1 LYHTWHLTE
10 SIAIAPGVPQLNLL
24 DGDATGSSGGQP
36 RHEIE
41 ARVGYMNNGIGARL
55 GIDWESGTH
64 VDGALTGTAG
74 GSSRLNF
81 GSLATANLRL
91 FANLGQVQG
100 LERKIPFLRGARISF
115 NIDNIF
121 NQRREVTDATGA
133 TPLRY
138 QPGYLDPLG
147 RTVSISFR
155 KLFFPN
161 FAAGNRPRS

>member
-1 LYHTWHLTE
+1 
-10 SIAIAPGVPQLNLL
+10 
-24 DGDATGSSGGQP
+24 
-36 RHEIE
+36 
-41 ARVGYMNNGIGARL
+41 
-55 GIDWESGTH
+55 

-74 GSSRLNF
+74 GASRLNF
-81 GSLATANLRL
+81 GSLATANLRI

-161 FAAGNRPRS
+161 FAANRPRS